1 MSTESADQAKHQS
14 MPLDYIW
21 MQLARMTIR
30 TRNEDPISI
39 EWTAGSKLQAA
50 GDVQLVVSACGATD
64 GDGCEI
70 NVRWRWW
77 LREQLATPTLQGRP

>member
-1 MSTESADQAKHQS
+1 MDAAGQDDDKDE
-14 MPLDYIW
+14 
-21 MQLARMTIR
+21 
-30 TRNEDPISI
+30 NEDPISV
-39 EWTAGSKLQAA
+39 EWTAVSELQAA